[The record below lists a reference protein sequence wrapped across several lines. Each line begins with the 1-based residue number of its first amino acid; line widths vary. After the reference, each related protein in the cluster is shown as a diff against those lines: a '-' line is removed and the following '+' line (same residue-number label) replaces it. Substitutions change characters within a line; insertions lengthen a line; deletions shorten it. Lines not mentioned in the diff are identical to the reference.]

1 MDLGATE
8 PMVEL
13 GQVGDDGARGPG
25 ELGKAELK
33 LMVVLEAT
41 KMVVELGAAELMV
54 LGRRSSGARS
64 GGGHGGSRGDGVHGG
79 AWGCGAR

>member
-1 MDLGATE
+1 MTALV
-8 PMVEL
+8 VEL
-13 GQVGDDGARGPG
+13 GQ
-25 ELGKAELK
+25 AELK

-41 KMVVELGAAELMV
+41 MIVVELGAAELMV
-54 LGRRSSGARS
+54 LGRRSSGVRS